1 MKTEKKKSKM
11 TPAQEAALAK
21 ARAAAAEK
29 VKAAKALT
37 EQPIAAETIEVIYRD
52 ISKRLDDMNILL
64 KEIYNNMP
72 TRLKTD
78 WLK

>member
-1 MKTEKKKSKM
+1 MLEKKKNKM

-37 EQPIAAETIEVIYRD
+37 EQPVAEQPSLEVIYRD
-52 ISKRLDDMNILL
+52 ISKRLDDMTILL